1 MTLPQALFGGMAT
14 IAVAALLVG
23 LSRETVG
30 QTPMFTGTA
39 ANIAANN
46 NNSGVYVINASDGRA
61 RFCQFLAGPGVS
73 GGRVE
78 CTPWSQ

>member
-1 MTLPQALFGGMAT
+1 MTLPQALFGGMAA
-14 IAVAALLVG
+14 IAAAVLLIG

-30 QTPMFTGTA
+30 QTPLFTGAA
-39 ANIAANN
+39 ANITPSN
-46 NNSGVYVINASDGRA
+46 NNSGVYVVNASDGRA

-78 CTPWSQ
+78 CTPWSP